1 MFPLNFLVMTIQNV
15 IILFHYHKNLVR
27 EWKCECE
34 TVTCNNAIENEK
46 EYTPLTTI
54 IENDV

>member
-1 MFPLNFLVMTIQNV
+1 MTIQNV

-27 EWKCECE
+27 EWKFECE